1 MKISKNEE
9 RLLIIFVLLLLS
21 LGYYF
26 FVFEKQKNRS
36 EELKVQ
42 ALEEKSKYDEA
53 MAKIASLERKE
64 GQLKVLNSNISI
76 VTDKYYK
83 ELVEENIIVQLNK
96 FIEDTKF
103 NGKVLTF
110 NPIDVVEMEY
120 PMTTVKNPDSTLKQF
135 ADSYKSGKTIDSSV
149 TADNTTASTTTSN
162 DNSEAPKKATDIKM
176 KKTVATV
183 EQMKFVVEFNDA
195 SLDSTLNFLKAV
207 EDNGKKIVIRNID
220 IKGSDGNIISGTIN
234 LEIYVMPSLDN
245 EKENSLVNKNNGGV
259 DVAFNASSV
268 IEDKKESND
277 FIMMLKSYKSVFPT
291 AVIGKADDNG
301 SKSYLSSINNKEENC
316 ELILTKEAGKYY
328 YKYKLG
334 NSTYPTN
341 YTGNGLEFTPSGDD
355 INFKIVSS
363 IRNGDDDKGGVKI
376 KIVNKTDKT
385 VKVKVEDD
393 DKSNSRVDIDSE
405 GGSVDIDK

>member
-1 MKISKNEE
+1 MKINKNEE

-42 ALEEKSKYDEA
+42 AAEEKRKYNEA
-53 MAKIASLERKE
+53 MTKIASLERKE

-76 VTDKYYK
+76 VTDKYYR

-110 NPIDVVEMEY
+110 NPVDVVEMEY
-120 PMTTVKNPDSTLKQF
+120 PMDTVKNPDSMLKKF
-135 ADSYKSGKTIDSSV
+135 ADSYKSGKALDLSLKN
-149 TADNTTASTTTSN
+149 NTTSDTNTSS
-162 DNSEAPKKATDIKM
+162 DNSELPKKSTDIKM

-195 SLDSTLNFLKAV
+195 SVDSTLDFLKAV

-220 IKGSDGNIISGTIN
+220 IKGSSLNVISGTIN
-234 LEIYVMPSLDN
+234 LEIYVMPSL
-245 EKENSLVNKNNGGV
+245 ESKKEENLVNDNNSSV
-259 DVAFNASSV
+259 DVAFNTSSV
-268 IEDKKESND
+268 IEEKKESND

-291 AVIGKADDNG
+291 VVIGKADDNG
-301 SKSYLSSINNKEENC
+301 SNSYLSSINNKEENV
-316 ELILTKEAGKYY
+316 EIILTKESGKYY

-341 YTGNGLEFTPSGDD
+341 YNGNGLEFTPSGDD

-363 IRNGDDDKGGVKI
+363 IRNGNDDKGGAKI

>member
-1 MKISKNEE
+1 MKINKNEE

-42 ALEEKSKYDEA
+42 ASEEKRKYNEA
-53 MAKIASLERKE
+53 MTKIASLERKE

-76 VTDKYYK
+76 VTDKYYR

-110 NPIDVVEMEY
+110 NPIDIVEMEY
-120 PMTTVKNPDSTLKQF
+120 PMATVKNPDSTLKEF
-135 ADSYKSGKTIDSSV
+135 ADSYKSGNALGSSV
-149 TADNTTASTTTSN
+149 TGDTTANTST
-162 DNSEAPKKATDIKM
+162 DNSEVPNKVTDIKM

-183 EQMKFVVEFNDA
+183 EQMKFVVEFSDA
-195 SLDSTLNFLKAV
+195 SLESTLDFLKAV

-220 IKGSDGNIISGTIN
+220 IKESSGNIISGTIN
-234 LEIYVMPSLDN
+234 LEIYVMPSLEN
-245 EKENSLVNKNNGGV
+245 EKEENLVNDNNGGV
-259 DVAFNASSV
+259 DVVFNTSSV
-268 IEDKKESND
+268 IEDKKENND

-291 AVIGKADDNG
+291 VIIGKADDNG
-301 SKSYLSSINNKEENC
+301 SQSYLSSINNKEENV
-316 ELILTKEAGKYY
+316 EIVLTKDSGKYY

-334 NSTYPTN
+334 NSTYPTS
-341 YTGNGLEFTPSGDD
+341 YIGNGLEFIPNGDN
-355 INFKIVSS
+355 INFKITSS
-363 IRNGDDDKGGVKI
+363 VRSGNDDKGGVKI
-376 KIVNKTDKT
+376 KIVNKTDKV
-385 VKVKVEDD
+385 VKVKVTDD
-393 DKSNSRVDIDSE
+393 DKKDSE
-405 GGSVDIDK
+405 I

>member
-1 MKISKNEE
+1 MKINKNEE

-42 ALEEKSKYDEA
+42 ASEEKRKYNEA
-53 MAKIASLERKE
+53 MTKIASLERKE

-76 VTDKYYK
+76 VTDKYYR
-83 ELVEENIIVQLNK
+83 ELVEENIMVQLNK

-120 PMTTVKNPDSTLKQF
+120 PMDTVKNPDSMLKKF
-135 ADSYKSGKTIDSSV
+135 ADSYKSGKALDLSLKN
-149 TADNTTASTTTSN
+149 NTTSDTNTSS
-162 DNSEAPKKATDIKM
+162 DNSELPKKSTDIKM

-195 SLDSTLNFLKAV
+195 SVDSTLDFLKAV

-220 IKGSDGNIISGTIN
+220 IKGSSLNVISGTIN
-234 LEIYVMPSLDN
+234 LEIYVMPSL
-245 EKENSLVNKNNGGV
+245 ESKKEENLVNDNNSSV
-259 DVAFNASSV
+259 DVAFNTSSV
-268 IEDKKESND
+268 IEEKKESND

-291 AVIGKADDNG
+291 VVIGKADDNG
-301 SKSYLSSINNKEENC
+301 SNSYLSSINNKEENV
-316 ELILTKEAGKYY
+316 EIILTKESGKYY

-341 YTGNGLEFTPSGDD
+341 YNGNGLEFTPSGDD

-363 IRNGDDDKGGVKI
+363 IRNGNDDKGGAKI

>member
-1 MKISKNEE
+1 MKINKNEE
-9 RLLIIFVLLLLS
+9 RLLIIFILLLLS

-42 ALEEKSKYDEA
+42 ASEEKRKYNEA
-53 MAKIASLERKE
+53 MTKIASLERKE

-76 VTDKYYK
+76 VTDKYYR

-120 PMTTVKNPDSTLKQF
+120 PMDTVKNPDSMLKKF
-135 ADSYKSGKTIDSSV
+135 ADGYKSGKALSSSLKN
-149 TADNTTASTTTSN
+149 NTTSDTNTSS
-162 DNSEAPKKATDIKM
+162 DNSELPKKSTDIKM

-195 SLDSTLNFLKAV
+195 SVDSTLDFLKAV

-220 IKGSDGNIISGTIN
+220 IKGSSLNVISGTIN
-234 LEIYVMPSLDN
+234 LEIYVMPSLEN
-245 EKENSLVNKNNGGV
+245 KKEENLVNGNNSSV
-259 DVAFNASSV
+259 DVAFNTSSV
-268 IEDKKESND
+268 IEEKKESND

-291 AVIGKADDNG
+291 VVIGKADDNG
-301 SKSYLSSINNKEENC
+301 SNSYLSSINNKEENV
-316 ELILTKEAGKYY
+316 EIILTKESGKYY

-341 YTGNGLEFTPSGDD
+341 YNGNGLEFTPSGDD

-363 IRNGDDDKGGVKI
+363 IRNGDDDKGGAKI
-376 KIVNKTDKT
+376 KIVNKTGKT

>member
-1 MKISKNEE
+1 MKINKNEE
-9 RLLIIFVLLLLS
+9 RLLIIFILLLLS

-42 ALEEKSKYDEA
+42 ALEEKRKYDEA
-53 MAKIASLERKE
+53 MTKIASLEKKE

-76 VTDKYYK
+76 VTDKYYR

-110 NPIDVVEMEY
+110 NSIDIVEMEY
-120 PMTTVKNPDSTLKQF
+120 PMDTVKNPDSTLKEF
-135 ADSYKSGKTIDSSV
+135 ADSYKLGKEMDSSV
-149 TADNTTASTTTSN
+149 TGDTTANTST
-162 DNSEAPKKATDIKM
+162 DNSEVPKKATDIKM

-245 EKENSLVNKNNGGV
+245 EKEKNLVNGNNGGV

-268 IEDKKESND
+268 IEDKKENND

-405 GGSVDIDK
+405 GGNVDIDK

>member
-1 MKISKNEE
+1 MKINKNEE

-42 ALEEKSKYDEA
+42 AAEEKRKYNEA
-53 MAKIASLERKE
+53 MTKIASLERKE

-76 VTDKYYK
+76 VTDKYYR

-120 PMTTVKNPDSTLKQF
+120 PMDTVKNPDSMLKKF
-135 ADSYKSGKTIDSSV
+135 ADSYKSGKALDLSLKN
-149 TADNTTASTTTSN
+149 NTTSDTNTSS
-162 DNSEAPKKATDIKM
+162 DNSELPKKSTDIKM

-195 SLDSTLNFLKAV
+195 SVDSTLDFLKAV

-220 IKGSDGNIISGTIN
+220 IKGSSLNVISGTIN
-234 LEIYVMPSLDN
+234 LEIYVMPSL
-245 EKENSLVNKNNGGV
+245 ESKKEENLVNDNNSSV
-259 DVAFNASSV
+259 DVAFNTSSV
-268 IEDKKESND
+268 IEEKKESND

-291 AVIGKADDNG
+291 VVIGKADDNG
-301 SKSYLSSINNKEENC
+301 SNSYLSSINNKEENV
-316 ELILTKEAGKYY
+316 EIILTKESGKYY

-341 YTGNGLEFTPSGDD
+341 YNGNGLEFTPSGDD

-363 IRNGDDDKGGVKI
+363 IRNGNDDKGGAKI

>member
-1 MKISKNEE
+1 MKINKNEE

-42 ALEEKSKYDEA
+42 ASEEKRKYNEA
-53 MAKIASLERKE
+53 MTKIASLERKE

-76 VTDKYYK
+76 VTDKYYR
-83 ELVEENIIVQLNK
+83 ELVEENIMVQLNK

-110 NPIDVVEMEY
+110 NPVDVVEMEY
-120 PMTTVKNPDSTLKQF
+120 PMDTVKNPDSMLKKF
-135 ADSYKSGKTIDSSV
+135 ADSYKSGKALDLSLKN
-149 TADNTTASTTTSN
+149 NTTSDTNTSS
-162 DNSEAPKKATDIKM
+162 DNSELPKKSTDIKM

-195 SLDSTLNFLKAV
+195 SVDSTLDFLKAV

-220 IKGSDGNIISGTIN
+220 IKGSSLNVISGTIN
-234 LEIYVMPSLDN
+234 LEIYVMPSL
-245 EKENSLVNKNNGGV
+245 ESKKEENLVNDNNSSV
-259 DVAFNASSV
+259 DVAFNTSSV
-268 IEDKKESND
+268 IEEKKESND

-291 AVIGKADDNG
+291 VVIGKADDNG
-301 SKSYLSSINNKEENC
+301 SNSYLSSINNKEENV
-316 ELILTKEAGKYY
+316 EIILTKESGKYY

-341 YTGNGLEFTPSGDD
+341 YNGNGLEFTPSGDD

-363 IRNGDDDKGGVKI
+363 IRNGNDDKGGAKI

>member
-26 FVFEKQKNRS
+26 FVFEKQRNRS

-120 PMTTVKNPDSTLKQF
+120 PMATVKNPDSTLKEF

-149 TADNTTASTTTSN
+149 TGDTTASTTKSN
-162 DNSEAPKKATDIKM
+162 YNSEMPMKATDIKM

-183 EQMKFVVEFNDA
+183 
-195 SLDSTLNFLKAV
+195 
-207 EDNGKKIVIRNID
+207 
-220 IKGSDGNIISGTIN
+220 
-234 LEIYVMPSLDN
+234 
-245 EKENSLVNKNNGGV
+245 
-259 DVAFNASSV
+259 
-268 IEDKKESND
+268 
-277 FIMMLKSYKSVFPT
+277 
-291 AVIGKADDNG
+291 
-301 SKSYLSSINNKEENC
+301 
-316 ELILTKEAGKYY
+316 
-328 YKYKLG
+328 
-334 NSTYPTN
+334 
-341 YTGNGLEFTPSGDD
+341 
-355 INFKIVSS
+355 
-363 IRNGDDDKGGVKI
+363 
-376 KIVNKTDKT
+376 
-385 VKVKVEDD
+385 
-393 DKSNSRVDIDSE
+393 
-405 GGSVDIDK
+405 

>member
-1 MKISKNEE
+1 MKINKNEE
-9 RLLIIFVLLLLS
+9 RLLIIFILLLLS

-53 MAKIASLERKE
+53 MAKIASLEKKE

-76 VTDKYYK
+76 VTGKYYK
-83 ELVEENIIVQLNK
+83 ELVEENITVQLNK

-120 PMTTVKNPDSTLKQF
+120 PMATVKNPDSTLKEF

-149 TADNTTASTTTSN
+149 TGDTTVSTTTSN
-162 DNSEAPKKATDIKM
+162 DNSEVPMKATDIKM

-195 SLDSTLNFLKAV
+195 SVDSTLDFLKAI

-220 IKGSDGNIISGTIN
+220 ITGTDLNIISGTIN
-234 LEIYVMPSLDN
+234 LEIYVMPSLEN
-245 EKENSLVNKNNGGV
+245 KKEENLVNDNNGGV
-259 DVAFNASSV
+259 DVVFNTSSV
-268 IEDKKESND
+268 IEDKKENND

-291 AVIGKADDNG
+291 VVIGKADDNG
-301 SKSYLSSINNKEENC
+301 SQSYLSSINNKEENC

-341 YTGNGLEFTPSGDD
+341 YSGNGLEFTPSGDD
-355 INFKIVSS
+355 INFKITSS
-363 IRNGDDDKGGVKI
+363 IRNGDDDKGGAKI